1 MDEALKQDIKDAIES
16 SGFSLEHFVDGILR
30 KHDWQTIT
38 NRHYID
44 DVKGVERE
52 IDIIAY
58 KVEKDDVEKIEYI
71 TSLIISCKKSS
82 ASKWCFL
89 TRDANHNDVNTDWT
103 PYHYCT
109 NDKVLSYMTK
119 NHREIIIDRYLDHR
133 AIKHLYNF
141 DKRVFAY
148 QVLTENITKVKEKN
162 RTKEERHWVIAKN
175 EALHDSII
183 TPIKALDMEKR
194 SRIEHHNN
202 RPYNRYYT
210 FHILS
215 IFDGD
220 MIQSHLDKDGEIDSA
235 EITHINYLNRHIV
248 NKVDDF
254 YIVNFIKKDIFD
266 YRLKLFDYLHQENAR
281 TLPKLI
287 KSFYENIFDDKDK
300 LGVFWKLFEDTIK
313 DVVRFTISGLI
324 PQATIKSISITPIK
338 KNDILELAL
347 NYHPLI
353 DNEILSTLNKDE
365 YLQRR
370 VKQLLKQYF
379 RYEGDFTFV
388 EEDDLPF

>member
-1 MDEALKQDIKDAIES
+1 MDEALKKDIKDAIES
-16 SGFSLEHFVDGILR
+16 SGFPLEHYIDGVLR
-30 KHDWQTIT
+30 KHEWQTIT

-44 DVKGVERE
+44 DIKGVERE

-58 KVEKDDVEKIEYI
+58 KVEKDDIEKIEYI

-89 TRDANHNDVNTDWT
+89 TRDTNHNDVNTDWT

-148 QVLTENITKVKEKN
+148 QVLTENITKVKTK
-162 RTKEERHWVIAKN
+162 TKEERHWVIAKN

-248 NKVDDF
+248 NKIDDF

-266 YRLKLFDYLHQENAR
+266 YRLRLFDYLHQENAR
-281 TLPKLI
+281 TLPKLVNA
-287 KSFYENIFDDKDK
+287 FYEDIFKHRDRVDMFWEEFSQELAETIQTYADSRTNPIYITDPLPIFHYTYKDNK
-300 LGVFWKLFEDTIK
+300 LIFLVKGEFYEDNELFEELNNNEK
-313 DVVRFTISGLI
+313 FMEEVREMLNRYYRYAGQVIFT
-324 PQATIKSISITPIK
+324 
-338 KNDILELAL
+338 
-347 NYHPLI
+347 NY
-353 DNEILSTLNKDE
+353 
-365 YLQRR
+365 
-370 VKQLLKQYF
+370 
-379 RYEGDFTFV
+379 
-388 EEDDLPF
+388 

>member
-1 MDEALKQDIKDAIES
+1 MDEALKQDIKDAIKS
-16 SGFSLEHFVDGILR
+16 SGFPLEHYVDGILR

-220 MIQSHLDKDGEIDSA
+220 MIQSHLDKDGEIDSTD
-235 EITHINYLNRHIV
+235 ITHINYLNRHIV
-248 NKVDDF
+248 NKIDDF

-266 YRLKLFDYLHQENAR
+266 YRLRLFDYLHQENAR
-281 TLPKLI
+281 TLPKLVNA
-287 KSFYENIFDDKDK
+287 FYKDIFKHRDRVGMFWEEFSQELAETIQTYADSRTNPLYITDPLPILLYTYKDNK
-300 LGVFWKLFEDTIK
+300 LIFLVKGELYEDNELFEELNKNKNFIK
-313 DVVRFTISGLI
+313 DVR
-324 PQATIKSISITPIK
+324 
-338 KNDILELAL
+338 
-347 NYHPLI
+347 
-353 DNEILSTLNKDE
+353 EIL
-365 YLQRR
+365 YR
-370 VKQLLKQYF
+370 YY
-379 RYEGDFTFV
+379 RYEGQVIFTNY
-388 EEDDLPF
+388 

>member
-1 MDEALKQDIKDAIES
+1 MDDALKQDIKNAIEH
-16 SGFSLEHFVDGILR
+16 SGFPLEHYVDVILR
-30 KHDWQTIT
+30 KHNWQTIT

-58 KVEKDDVEKIEYI
+58 KVEKDDVEKVEYI
-71 TSLIISCKKSS
+71 TTLIISCKKSTT
-82 ASKWCFL
+82 SKWCFL
-89 TRDANHNDVNTDWT
+89 TRDANHNDVNIDWT
-103 PYHYCT
+103 PYHCCT

-119 NHREIIIDRYLDHR
+119 NHRNIIIDRYLNHR

-148 QVLTENITKVKEKN
+148 QVLTENITKQNK
-162 RTKEERHWVIAKN
+162 KEERHWVITKN
-175 EALHDSII
+175 DALHDSII

-194 SRIEHHNN
+194 SRIEKHNN

-220 MIQSHLDKDGEIDSA
+220 MIQTHLDKDGEIDSA

-248 NKVDDF
+248 NKIDDF

-266 YRLKLFDYLHQENAR
+266 YRLRLFDYLHQENAR

-287 KSFYENIFDDKDK
+287 TSFYENIFDDKDK
-300 LGVFWKLFEDTIK
+300 LGMFWKSFEDAIK
-313 DVVRFTISGLI
+313 EDVRIIINGAI
-324 PQATIKSISITPIK
+324 PQATINSISITPIK
-338 KNDILELAL
+338 KLDMLEL
-347 NYHPLI
+347 NVSYHPLI
-353 DNEILSTLNKDE
+353 DDDVMRTLNEDE
-365 YLQRR
+365 YLQRY

-379 RYEGDFTFV
+379 RYEGNFIFV
-388 EEDDLPF
+388 EEDLPF

>member
-1 MDEALKQDIKDAIES
+1 
-16 SGFSLEHFVDGILR
+16 
-30 KHDWQTIT
+30 
-38 NRHYID
+38 
-44 DVKGVERE
+44 
-52 IDIIAY
+52 
-58 KVEKDDVEKIEYI
+58 
-71 TSLIISCKKSS
+71 
-82 ASKWCFL
+82 
-89 TRDANHNDVNTDWT
+89 
-103 PYHYCT
+103 
-109 NDKVLSYMTK
+109 MTK

-148 QVLTENITKVKEKN
+148 QVLTENITKIKENN
-162 RTKEERHWVIAKN
+162 RPKEERHWVIAKN

-183 TPIKALDMEKR
+183 TSIKALDMEKR

-281 TLPKLI
+281 TLPQLI
-287 KSFYENIFDDKDK
+287 KSFYEDVFDDRCKVQIFWREFSDSIIWKIRSILIENGAITNSEDVNLSYIYNKKEK
-300 LGVFWKLFEDTIK
+300 LLEIGVDLSFILPQDEVEKLNTNM
-313 DVVRFTISGLI
+313 S
-324 PQATIKSISITPIK
+324 
-338 KNDILELAL
+338 
-347 NYHPLI
+347 LI
-353 DNEILSTLNKDE
+353 DVT
-365 YLQRR
+365 QRC
-370 VKQLLKQYF
+370 LKNIY
-379 RYEGDFTFV
+379 RYTDNFTFTDGV
-388 EEDDLPF
+388 PF